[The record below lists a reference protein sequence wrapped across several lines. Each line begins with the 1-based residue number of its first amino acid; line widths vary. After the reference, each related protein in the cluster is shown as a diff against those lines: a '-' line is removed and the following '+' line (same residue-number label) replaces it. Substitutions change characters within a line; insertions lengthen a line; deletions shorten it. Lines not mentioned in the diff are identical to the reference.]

1 MKLSLARITGVLIL
15 CSAICGC
22 SSWRLHQDQ
31 NAKSSS
37 SSELARLNL
46 ERPLT
51 PKEAEL
57 VLHTAKDSVVYGPS
71 LGDVTLKVVSG
82 ILFPPYGIYLLGRGG
97 WEMATG
103 TRAPEVTDILPD
115 KDKQMWDATYD
126 DIVSTPGRVS
136 AALAGKEFKTKDRV
150 ESDWATVVEEVKKN
164 RGMCDEKIRT
174 CNQTGYRKS
183 YTASPRGR

>member
-1 MKLSLARITGVLIL
+1 MRQFLLRLSGVLIL
-15 CSAICGC
+15 SSAVCGC
-22 SSWRLHQDQ
+22 SSLRSAHDR
-31 NAKSSS
+31 NSRASSA
-37 SSELARLNL
+37 SELARLNL

-51 PKEAEL
+51 PREAEL
-57 VLHTAKDSVVYGPS
+57 VLNAAKESVVYGPS

-97 WEMATG
+97 WEMVTG

-115 KDKQMWDATYD
+115 KDKEMWDATYD
-126 DIVSTPGRVS
+126 DIVSAPGRVS

-150 ESDWATVVEEVKKN
+150 ESDWAAVVDEVKKN
-164 RGMCDEKIRT
+164 RGICDEKTRT

-183 YTASPRGR
+183 YTVSPRGR